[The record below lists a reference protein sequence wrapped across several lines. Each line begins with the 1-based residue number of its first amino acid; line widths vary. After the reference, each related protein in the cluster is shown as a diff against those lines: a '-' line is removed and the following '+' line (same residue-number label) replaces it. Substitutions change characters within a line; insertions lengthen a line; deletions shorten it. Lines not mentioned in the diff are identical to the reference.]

1 MHEIVGHMRQKN
13 SYNFA
18 WPVNCALENSKR
30 TKESMHLPTVTLNER
45 NQQQKQKEKCGVR
58 FPFRIQKHH
67 KITGYLMLTN
77 KTYKWFLPVGNWC
90 LFLSQSVLPFGKLEN
105 TKVPFWLIRL
115 LTLISVGIVKGLQS
129 NVGISSIGIA
139 TFLLLALLQ
148 DSN

>member
-18 WPVNCALENSKR
+18 WPVNWALENSKR
-30 TKESMHLPTVTLNER
+30 TKESMHLPTVTLNDR
-45 NQQQKQKEKCGVR
+45 NQQQKQKEKCGFR

-67 KITGYLMLTN
+67 KITGYLSSQTRLINDSSLLTIDA
-77 KTYKWFLPVGNWC
+77 F
-90 LFLSQSVLPFGKLEN
+90 FLSQSVLPFGKLEN

-115 LTLISVGIVKGLQS
+115 LTLISIGIVKGLQL

-139 TFLLLALLQ
+139 TGLKLTVRII
-148 DSN
+148 